1 MRQNLTRRSLTI
13 QDAEFWNKVVSKYQA
28 DIKKAKEEAEK
39 LDHVEYQ
46 KKTKEQQKNIRKT
59 LEKVD
64 KMIAELNADV
74 NIQINKIYLG
84 LTNDRDDRIIP
95 GQTMLEAGLSDQCIK
110 LSKEG
115 QILKASV
122 FGYYV
127 SALNRL
133 EVLFSF
139 FSKLQKVSKIYTE
152 NAAV

>member
-1 MRQNLTRRSLTI
+1 
-13 QDAEFWNKVVSKYQA
+13 
-28 DIKKAKEEAEK
+28 
-39 LDHVEYQ
+39 
-46 KKTKEQQKNIRKT
+46 
-59 LEKVD
+59 
-64 KMIAELNADV
+64 MIADLNADV

-84 LTNDRDDRIIP
+84 LTNDRDDKMIP

-110 LSKEG
+110 ISKEG

-133 EVLFSF
+133 EVLFAF

-152 NAAV
+152 NVAVQISVENFKQVVQSLG